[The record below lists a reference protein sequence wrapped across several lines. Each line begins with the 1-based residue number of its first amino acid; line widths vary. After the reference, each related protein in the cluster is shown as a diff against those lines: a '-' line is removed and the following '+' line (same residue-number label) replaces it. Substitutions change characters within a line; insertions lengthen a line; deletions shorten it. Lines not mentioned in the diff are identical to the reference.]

1 MNHLGNIQYLD
12 NEGIDRLKWD
22 RCIDSASN
30 GLIYAYSFYLDHMAQ
45 GWEALVLDD
54 YRAVMPLTGKKKYG
68 IHYLAQPFLT
78 AQLGVFGKDV
88 DEGLLE
94 EFLKSIPK
102 KFRYC
107 DIYLN
112 HGNLFTKKPPEIY
125 ERLNFVLNL
134 KPRYEEL
141 EKNYRENIR
150 RNIKRSGEAG
160 SYADDTVDI
169 SQVIELAVAQMQG
182 GSEESKINILNFRRL
197 YDLLFERGMAKVYAI
212 VSPTKQVLASAVF
225 FFSQGRAYYILVGN
239 HRDGRTIGASHAL
252 IDSFIRTNAG
262 KDLKLD
268 FEGSDLRNLAF
279 FYSSYGAT
287 EERYA
292 ALKWNRLPFWM
303 KWLKK

>member
-1 MNHLGNIQYLD
+1 
-12 NEGIDRLKWD
+12 LKWD

-30 GLIYAYSFYLDHMAQ
+30 GLIYAYSFYLDHMSQ

-78 AQLGVFGKDV
+78 AQLGIFGRDV
-88 DEGLLE
+88 DAEMLEG
-94 EFLKSIPK
+94 FLKAIPK

-107 DIYLN
+107 DISLN
-112 HGNLFTKKPPEIY
+112 HGNLFIKKPPEIY
-125 ERLNFVLNL
+125 ERANFVLNL
-134 KPRYEEL
+134 NLRYEEL

-150 RNIKRSGEAG
+150 RNIKRSREAG

-169 SQVIELAVAQMQG
+169 SQVIELAVAQMQR
-182 GSEESKINILNFRRL
+182 GSEEIKINILNFRRL
-197 YDLLFERGMAKVYAI
+197 YDLLFEREMAKVYAI

-225 FFSQGRAYYILVGN
+225 FFSHGRAYYILVGN
-239 HRDGRTIGASHAL
+239 HPDGRPIGASHAL
-252 IDSFIRTNAG
+252 IDSFIQANAG
-262 KDLKLD
+262 KEIKLD
-268 FEGSDLRNLAF
+268 FEGSDIRNLAF
-279 FYSSYGAT
+279 FYSSYGAA

-292 ALKWNRLPFWM
+292 ALRWNRLPFWM